1 MTRTLARITAF
12 ATLAFTL
19 AACGGDS
26 ATGPRSNT
34 VSGTYS
40 LQTVNGNPLPFTFTD
55 QQSGMPV
62 SLQSDVFV
70 FSENGTWTETAVAR
84 YTDQTGAVQ
93 TETFNESGTYQ
104 KNGTAITLRYSDF
117 SDAGTG
123 TIESNSLVLVFPG
136 YSYSYTRR

>member
-1 MTRTLARITAF
+1 MTRLLTRTTAF
-12 ATLAFTL
+12 AALAISL
-19 AACGGDS
+19 AACGNDS
-26 ATGPRSNT
+26 ATGPSSNA
-34 VSGTYS
+34 VSGTYA

-55 QQSGMPV
+55 PQSGTTV

-70 FSENGTWTETAVAR
+70 FSANGTWTETAVAR

-93 TETFNESGTYQ
+93 TETLNESGTYQ

-117 SDAGTG
+117 TNAGTG
-123 TIESNSLVLVFPG
+123 TIESNSLVLVLPG

>member
-1 MTRTLARITAF
+1 MTRFLARITAF

-19 AACGGDS
+19 AACGSDS
-26 ATGPRSNT
+26 ATAPSSST

-40 LQTVNGNPLPFTFTD
+40 LQTVNGSPLPFAFTG
-55 QQSGMPV
+55 QNGVPV

-70 FSENGTWTETAVAR
+70 FSANGTWTETAVAR

-123 TIESNSLVLVFPG
+123 TVESNSLVLVFPG